1 MAKYWTGYF
10 GAPCYYP
17 ENLPSAKA
25 MKAAAD
31 ITPTVDVGPQ
41 ATGSY
46 YTRFAA
52 ASGYE
57 AVGAINRNTFYGQ
70 QAAGRTRG
78 TASGGIDPSGAVRP
92 KGAFPGGGSVIV
104 GGGSG
109 GWAPRPAL
117 IPGFGQ
123 VKPVSNL
130 LAGSTRTVGT
140 SKAVVSKSS
149 VKSPFAAAA
158 HKAAEAEAARK
169 AAFTL
174 GKQSSAP
181 KSPFS
186 IKDAQSKPTWVA
198 AAARKAAE
206 AKAAKVAAKMQA
218 RSLSMPPKAADPAP
232 APSESPPLPPVTV
245 PTSSGG
251 GGGFASGGGG
261 GAWTAD
267 PAEFDET
274 VDVTAPTDDG
284 TAKRNKML
292 MIAGAAVVGLY
303 LWSKRKK

>member
-149 VKSPFAAAA
+149 VRS
-158 HKAAEAEAARK
+158 
-169 AAFTL
+169 AF
-174 GKQSSAP
+174 
-181 KSPFS
+181 
-186 IKDAQSKPTWVA
+186 A

-206 AKAAKVAAKMQA
+206 EEAAHKAALAKVAADKKKAAEAQQAQANRKAILA
-218 RSLSMPPKAADPAP
+218 RSLSYPVKAADPAP
-232 APSESPPLPPVTV
+232 SAPSESPPLPPVTV

-251 GGGFASGGGG
+251 GGGGGFASGGGG

-267 PAEFDET
+267 PTEELT
-274 VDVTAPTDDG
+274 DVTASVDDG

-292 MIAGAAVVGLY
+292 MIAGAAAVGLY
-303 LWSKRKK
+303 LWSQRKK

>member
-149 VKSPFAAAA
+149 VKSPFAAVA
-158 HKAAEAEAARK
+158 HKAAEEEAARK
-169 AAFTL
+169 AAFTF
-174 GKQSSAP
+174 GKQSPA
-181 KSPFS
+181 KSGGLYDV
-186 IKDAQSKPTWVA
+186 ISKPAKVA
-198 AAARKAAE
+198 ADKKKAAE
-206 AKAAKVAAKMQA
+206 AQQAQANRKAILA
-218 RSLSMPPKAADPAP
+218 RSLSYPVKAADPAP
-232 APSESPPLPPVTV
+232 SAPSESPPLPPVTV